1 MIKYTLQC
9 NNLHQFESWFR
20 TSDDYEKLNNEK
32 MLSCAICGSKSISK
46 SLMSPSVSSKEK
58 KRTKETLDTVPSK
71 EQKLIKQLKKEV
83 EKNCEYV
90 GDNFEKEARLFTMEI
105 LQNDQ
110 FMGKQQLKKQNPY
123 TRMVFLLLPFLGLI
137 VKLIN

>member
-9 NNLHQFESWFR
+9 KNLHQFESWFR

-32 MLSCAICGSKSISK
+32 MLTCEFCGSKSISK

-58 KRTKETLDTVPSK
+58 KRNKETLDTVPSK

-90 GDNFEKEARLFTMEI
+90 GDNFEKEARAIHYGDSPERSI
-105 LQNDQ
+105 Y
-110 FMGKQQLKKQNPY
+110 GKTTLKEAKSLYEDGIPV
-123 TRMVFLLLPFLGLI
+123 TPLPW
-137 VKLIN
+137 VDRKTN

>member
-9 NNLHQFESWFR
+9 KNLHQFESWFR

-32 MLSCAICGSKSISK
+32 MLSCEICGSKSISK

-71 EQKLIKQLKKEV
+71 EQKLIKQLKTEV

-90 GDNFEKEARLFTMEI
+90 GDNFDKEARAIHFGDSPERSI
-105 LQNDQ
+105 Y
-110 FMGKQQLKKQNPY
+110 GKTTIKEAKSLYEDGIPV
-123 TRMVFLLLPFLGLI
+123 TPLPW
-137 VKLIN
+137 VDRKTN

>member
-1 MIKYTLQC
+1 MIKYKLQC
-9 NNLHQFESWFR
+9 KNLHQFESWFR

-32 MLSCAICGSKSISK
+32 MLSCEICGSKSISK

-58 KRTKETLDTVPSK
+58 KRTKGTLDTVPSK

-90 GDNFEKEARLFTMEI
+90 GDNFEKEARAIHYGDSPERSI
-105 LQNDQ
+105 Y
-110 FMGKQQLKKQNPY
+110 GKTTIKEAKSLYEDGIPV
-123 TRMVFLLLPFLGLI
+123 TPLPW
-137 VKLIN
+137 VDRKTN

>member
-1 MIKYTLQC
+1 MIKYKLQC

-32 MLSCAICGSKSISK
+32 MLSCEICGSKSISK
-46 SLMSPSVSSKEK
+46 SLMSPSVSSKENK
-58 KRTKETLDTVPSK
+58 QSKEILDTVPSK

-90 GDNFEKEARLFTMEI
+90 GDNFEKEARAIHFGDSPERSI
-105 LQNDQ
+105 Y
-110 FMGKQQLKKQNPY
+110 GKTTIKEAKSLYEDGIPV
-123 TRMVFLLLPFLGLI
+123 TPLPW
-137 VKLIN
+137 VDRKTN

>member
-9 NNLHQFESWFR
+9 KNLHQFESWFR
-20 TSDDYEKLNNEK
+20 SSDDYEKLNNEK
-32 MLSCAICGSKSISK
+32 LLSCEICGSKSITK

-58 KRTKETLDTVPSK
+58 KRIRENLDTVPSK

-90 GDNFEKEARLFTMEI
+90 GDNFEKEARAIHYGDSPERSI
-105 LQNDQ
+105 Y
-110 FMGKQQLKKQNPY
+110 GKTTLKEAKSLYEDGIPV
-123 TRMVFLLLPFLGLI
+123 TPLPW
-137 VKLIN
+137 VDRKTN

>member
-32 MLSCAICGSKSISK
+32 MLSCEICGSKSISK
-46 SLMSPSVSSKEK
+46 SLMSPSLSSKEK
-58 KRTKETLDTVPSK
+58 KRTKETLDIIPSK

-90 GDNFEKEARLFTMEI
+90 GDNFEKEARAIHYGDSPERSI
-105 LQNDQ
+105 Y
-110 FMGKQQLKKQNPY
+110 GKTTIKEAKSLYDDGIPV
-123 TRMVFLLLPFLGLI
+123 TPLPW
-137 VKLIN
+137 VDRKTN

>member
-1 MIKYTLQC
+1 MIKYTLKC

-20 TSDDYEKLNNEK
+20 TSHDYEKLNNEK
-32 MLSCAICGSKSISK
+32 MLSCEICGSKSISK

-58 KRTKETLDTVPSK
+58 KRTKETLDAVPSK

-90 GDNFEKEARLFTMEI
+90 GDNFEKEARAIHYGDSPERSI
-105 LQNDQ
+105 Y
-110 FMGKQQLKKQNPY
+110 GKTTLKEAKSLYEDGIPV
-123 TRMVFLLLPFLGLI
+123 TRLPW
-137 VKLIN
+137 VDRKTN